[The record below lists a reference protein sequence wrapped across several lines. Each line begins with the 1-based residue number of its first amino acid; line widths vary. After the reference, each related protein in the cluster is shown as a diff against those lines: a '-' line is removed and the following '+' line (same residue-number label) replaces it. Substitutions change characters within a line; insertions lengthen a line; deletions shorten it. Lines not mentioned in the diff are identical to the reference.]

1 MEGQDNN
8 NDQMLVNM
16 PNQTSVVE
24 LSQNNKPNILVRLIW
39 IIFIGWW
46 LSGIFYFVGAVL
58 TLLIITS
65 PLGMVVLQ
73 KMGWAFSLYEEPK
86 DITIV
91 NQGGTTIV
99 TDSSQETWTSF
110 LIRYIYF
117 IFIGWWAGIICWA
130 IASLFGVTIIG
141 LPVTI
146 LIMDRLGKVMTLKS

>member
-16 PNQTSVVE
+16 PNQTSVVQ

-65 PLGMVVLQ
+65 PLEMVVLQ
-73 KMGWAFSLYEEPK
+73 KMGWAFSLMK
-86 DITIV
+86 
-91 NQGGTTIV
+91 
-99 TDSSQETWTSF
+99 
-110 LIRYIYF
+110 
-117 IFIGWWAGIICWA
+117 
-130 IASLFGVTIIG
+130 SLRI
-141 LPVTI
+141 
-146 LIMDRLGKVMTLKS
+146 